1 MRHDAT
7 DRGALRPA
15 GRIAATSPRVSVS
28 RQVFGCPTC
37 GNRFTPPL
45 RRLPEA
51 LRVRSGARCC
61 EAPEGFYVV
70 HDAPMDRPGCGVAV
84 NPHDVRNVIPHPD
97 PYRRAGCC
105 GVSYVTRLPNL
116 RCARCGDDVG
126 YELSDGDHAEHVIY
140 LPTHPRAEV
149 PCDEPGDAS
158 VMARAEARWRIPDP
172 APADEGLDALPAR
185 LRVEVDTLF
194 EREPQDPS
202 RFPAL
207 HDVGVAVHA
216 REVRLFLDGVCV
228 RPPWPE
234 GERDRVVALGAIP
247 GGGASVPLCW
257 WSTEPARGS
266 GHNLHHWYQWRVGE
280 TLCVLWDR
288 WPESCSTDRLG
299 VAFQLPWELWE
310 LAWRE
315 ALG

>member
-1 MRHDAT
+1 
-7 DRGALRPA
+7 
-15 GRIAATSPRVSVS
+15 VSIS

-140 LPTHPRAEV
+140 LPTQPRAEV

-247 GGGASVPLCW
+247 GGGRERAAVLVVHGARARERPQPAPLVPVARRRDALRALGPLARVALHRPPRGGL
-257 WSTEPARGS
+257 SAPLGALGAGLARGP
-266 GHNLHHWYQWRVGE
+266 GLIR
-280 TLCVLWDR
+280 
-288 WPESCSTDRLG
+288 ESAR
-299 VAFQLPWELWE
+299 
-310 LAWRE
+310 AW
-315 ALG
+315 